1 MKDNITKVLVQK
13 DNGNTEQ
20 VNKGLIVRFEHGNPR
35 IESIQCQNLDLCKV
49 TLLMM
54 KQIKDMGLYEV
65 LDKMLKK

>member
-54 KQIKDMGLYEV
+54 KHIKDMGLYEV

>member
-1 MKDNITKVLVQK
+1 MKGNITKVLVQK

-20 VNKGLIVRFEHGNPR
+20 VNKGLIIRFEHGNPR